1 MSSCFGLRVKL
12 DQSLFS
18 VAVSFFRPP
27 LELIFNVI
35 YKTIQIDVHNLLFC
49 FVSVKTKHPSQG
61 LLELCCT
68 NTRRYMI
75 SAPIWD
81 NESLAHLL
89 ASNANHLYPFTKPS
103 GKCRKNQARNKYKN
117 LGPNREKSE
126 LPECENKR
134 FSKWKV
140 TPSCF
145 VHLHFTSTVSLSH
158 GAQDRH
164 GRNLY
169 LPSECHSQGSAGE
182 RTNSQQRTAS
192 P

>member
-1 MSSCFGLRVKL
+1 
-12 DQSLFS
+12 
-18 VAVSFFRPP
+18 
-27 LELIFNVI
+27 
-35 YKTIQIDVHNLLFC
+35 
-49 FVSVKTKHPSQG
+49 
-61 LLELCCT
+61 
-68 NTRRYMI
+68 MI

-103 GKCRKNQARNKYKN
+103 RKCRKNQARNKYKN

-140 TPSCF
+140 TPSCLF
-145 VHLHFTSTVSLSH
+145 HLHFTSTVSLSH

-169 LPSECHSQGSAGE
+169 LPSDSVIPSAVLGRGQTPSKGLQAHSGEEAQASFCHIQNESSWDIREHKSTVIKTFLYYMFKVHSKTTKGVNVSG
-182 RTNSQQRTAS
+182 
-192 P
+192 